1 MEEMVSEYGGTVVML
16 IISTSLLKIFAQILA
31 MVTGG
36 GL

>member
-16 IISTSLLKIFAQILA
+16 IICTSLLRGFAQILL